1 METPNS
7 MSIENINSAVESLV
21 KALILKNVKLEF
33 RVDPKDY
40 PYASDCPMYTRAIG
54 NSTISGIPYIL
65 GCEGNHIYLKINYLK
80 HLGIPESEVIYHAK
94 KNTSDKL
101 EEVLKSARDEADGK
115 KNDSILERQIS
126 VPVSCR
132 LGLES
137 SIVYPRTTSSKYYG
151 SRDDALTD
159 LVRLQ
164 HYAVDHGSISVGDMK
179 NYLDIPVT
187 NAEDFKYGWS
197 SEEFCKA
204 YVKYVDCCYAI
215 EFPEAERLYY

>member
-7 MSIENINSAVESLV
+7 MSIENINSAVESLI

-33 RVDPKDY
+33 RIDPKDY
-40 PYASDCPMYTRAIG
+40 PYASDCPMYVRTIG

-65 GCEGNHIYLKINYLK
+65 GSEGNHIYLKLNYLK

-94 KNTSDKL
+94 KNTSEKL
-101 EEVLKSARDEADGK
+101 EEVLESARDEAVRDGE
-115 KNDSILERQIS
+115 KNKTISETLGIERS
-126 VPVSCR
+126 VTFGR
-132 LGLES
+132 
-137 SIVYPRTTSSKYYG
+137 KYYG

-164 HYAVDHGSISVGDMK
+164 HYVVDHGSMTVGDMK
-179 NYLDIPVT
+179 NYLDVTVT
-187 NAEDFKYGWS
+187 NPEDFKYGWRDLS
-197 SEEFCKA
+197 KA

-215 EFPEAERLYY
+215 EFPEVERIYSGTYPFN